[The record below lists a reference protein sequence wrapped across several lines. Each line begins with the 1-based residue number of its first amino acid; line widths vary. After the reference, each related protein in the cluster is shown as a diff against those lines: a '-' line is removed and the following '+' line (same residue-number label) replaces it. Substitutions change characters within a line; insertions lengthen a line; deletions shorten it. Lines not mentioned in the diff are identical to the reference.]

1 MLNIWT
7 EKYRPSKL
15 SDVIGEKGNINR
27 LNAYVKD
34 KNIPHLIFAGS
45 QGTGKTSTAIALAI
59 SLFGDSWKENF
70 MELNASNDRGIDIIR
85 DNIKNFASS
94 GILHNYVFSLSPYR

>member
-34 KNIPHLIFAGS
+34 KNIPHLIFAGP

-59 SLFGDSWKENF
+59 SLFRN
-70 MELNASNDRGIDIIR
+70 
-85 DNIKNFASS
+85 
-94 GILHNYVFSLSPYR
+94 SPF